1 MNNSCVRRKRQP
13 RRFSMVCFVFFLW
26 HASLRMLW
34 ICSFHFTRG
43 KRFSFTAS
51 LHVFRF
57 DYRFHVSCL
66 STSLLG
72 VCPLLVVGALRL
84 AFLRQIHFPQT
95 ANCSLFFRGASDGY
109 YYRCIRCPTLFFF
122 SVFFRFSFDT
132 LLSP

>member
-1 MNNSCVRRKRQP
+1 
-13 RRFSMVCFVFFLW
+13 MVCFVFFLW

-51 LHVFRF
+51 LHIFRF

-95 ANCSLFFRGASDGY
+95 ANCSLFSEGHLMVTIIDAFDVLPFSPFLSFFDFLL
-109 YYRCIRCPTLFFF
+109 TLCYH
-122 SVFFRFSFDT
+122 
-132 LLSP
+132 PE